1 MDKKK
6 ILGDIST
13 KNKYYLGKK
22 LFFISYKKGIILI
35 LILRPYQTLLVFGFF
50 RSCAAQHFIV
60 HRIVMPLLS
69 YRTSFCE

>member
-50 RSCAAQHFIV
+50 SFMRRPAFHSSSYCDAITFISDE
-60 HRIVMPLLS
+60 LL
-69 YRTSFCE
+69 

>member
-22 LFFISYKKGIILI
+22 YFFISYKKGILNNSY
-35 LILRPYQTLLVFGFF
+35 LASLPNLASFRFFSFMRRPAFHSSSYCDAITFISDELL
-50 RSCAAQHFIV
+50 
-60 HRIVMPLLS
+60 
-69 YRTSFCE
+69 